1 MTLRGG
7 TRLGPYEV
15 VAPLGAG
22 GMGEV
27 YRARDTRL
35 GREAALKVLPAALSQ
50 DPSRLKRFEKEARA
64 ASALNHPNIVTIYEI
79 GLEDG
84 VSYIAMELV
93 SGKTLRQMLLT
104 GPLPVKRLFAIATPL
119 ADGLAVAHE
128 SGIVHRD
135 LKPENVMVTKDGV
148 VKILDFGLAKLMTTI
163 GSGEESIPTPTVTRT
178 EPGALLGTVSYMS
191 PEQATGQPAD
201 FRSDQFSFGVIVR
214 EMATGKNAFSRANTV
229 DTLSAILHEDPEP
242 LEKARVD
249 APAPLSW
256 LVERCLAKDP
266 AQRYAATR
274 DLARDLEALRHR
286 SSSAPFIG
294 MPPPRRRRLRWAV
307 LAGAAVAL
315 VLAGAVLRPKS
326 SAATVPR
333 FQRLTFGR
341 GIVLGA
347 RFTPDGQ
354 NVVYSASWRGEPWRI
369 FLTRPGGSESLPLGL
384 PPGTTLFSVS
394 PAGELAVSLAQGSS
408 PRVLAPSGVLAIAP
422 LSGGAPREL
431 AEDVGAAE
439 WSPTG
444 REMMIKRGD
453 NLEYPLG
460 KVLYTGVDIPRISP
474 RGDRIAFGWSNPDYL
489 VDGQGPTVSV
499 VDMAGK
505 RTDIG
510 HGQRNQAMVW
520 TPDGREVW
528 FASGTGWGNADTI
541 VAASLDAKSR
551 VVTRLPGAFISLN
564 DFSRDG
570 RLLLVTGT
578 VRGEVWCRAPG
589 TAVEKDL
596 GWFSISTATA
606 ISADGKTL
614 LLNEVGEGGG
624 FGTSYLRGMDGSPA
638 VKILEGAAHAL
649 SRDAKWVIGLRPD
662 HLLLVPAGPGE
673 TRKLQSPLLK
683 RYGSS
688 VAFFPDSRRI
698 AFDAEGQDGAVNI
711 WIQDLAGGEPR
722 KLSGARTDGGMLAV
736 SPDGKT
742 LIASADDGPWIYP
755 TDGGEGR
762 RIKGLRPDENIAC
775 WTEDSRS
782 VFVFRDEL
790 PYRVER
796 LDVVTGERRPF
807 MTIGPAD
814 QSAIYST
821 TLLLSP
827 SGAYAINVGRY
838 LSDLFLVEGLYPGV
852 R

>member
-1 MTLRGG
+1 MTLAAG
-7 TRLGPYEV
+7 TRLGAYEV
-15 VAPLGAG
+15 TAPLGAG

-35 GREAALKVLPAALSQ
+35 GREVALKVLPADSQ
-50 DPSRLKRFEKEARA
+50 DASRLKRFEKEARA
-64 ASALNHPNIVTIYEI
+64 ASALNHPNIVTIYEVGI
-79 GLEDG
+79 EDG
-84 VSYIAMELV
+84 VSYISMELV
-93 SGKTLRQMLLT
+93 AGRTLRELLLA
-104 GPLPVKRLFAIATPL
+104 GPMPVKRLLAITAPLAEGLAIA
-119 ADGLAVAHE
+119 HE
-128 SGIVHRD
+128 AGIVHRD

-148 VKILDFGLAKLMTTI
+148 VKILDFGLAKLMDGI
-163 GSGEESIPTPTVTRT
+163 GSGEKSLPTVTRT

-191 PEQATGQPAD
+191 PEQAAGQPAD
-201 FRSDQFSFGVIVR
+201 FRSDQFSLGVILH
-214 EMATGKNAFSRANTV
+214 EMGTGKKAFSKGTSV
-229 DTLSAILHEDPEP
+229 DTLSAILHEEPEP
-242 LEKARVD
+242 LEKLRPDV
-249 APAPLSW
+249 PAPLCW

-266 AQRYAATR
+266 AHRYAATR
-274 DLARDLEALRHR
+274 DLARDLESLRHR
-286 SSSAPFIG
+286 SSSAPSVG
-294 MPPPRRRRLRWAV
+294 AVPPRRRWTRRAA
-307 LAGAAVAL
+307 LAIAALAL
-315 VLAGAVLRPKS
+315 VLAGALLRGKS
-326 SAATVPR
+326 PAPAVPR

-341 GIVLGA
+341 GIVQGA

-354 NVVYSASWRGEPWRI
+354 NVVYSASWRGEPWRV

-384 PPGTTLFSVS
+384 PPGTTLFAVS
-394 PAGELAVSLAQGSS
+394 PAGELAVNLAQGSS
-408 PRVLAPSGVLAIAP
+408 PRVLALSGVLAIAP

-431 AEDVGAAE
+431 AEDVSAAD

-460 KVLYTGVDIPRISP
+460 KVIYKGVDIPRISP

-489 VDGQGPTVSV
+489 VGGQDPTVSV
-499 VDMAGK
+499 VDLAGQ

-510 HGQRNQAMVW
+510 HGQRNQAIVW

-528 FASGTGWGNADTI
+528 FSSGSGWGNADTI
-541 VAASLDAKSR
+541 TAASLDARSR

-578 VRGEVWCRAPG
+578 VRGEVWCRTPG
-589 TAVEKDL
+589 TTVEKDL

-638 VKILEGAAHAL
+638 VKILDGPAHAL
-649 SRDAKWVIGLRPD
+649 SADARWVIGIRPD

-683 RYGSS
+683 RYGAA
-688 VAFFPDSRRI
+688 VAFFPDGRRI
-698 AFDAEGQDGAVNI
+698 VFDAQGQDGAVNI
-711 WIQDLAGGEPR
+711 WVQDLDGGEPR
-722 KLSGARTDGGMLAV
+722 KLPGVRTDGGLLAV
-736 SPDGKT
+736 SPDGKS
-742 LIASADDGPWIYP
+742 LIANSEDGPWIYP
-755 TDGGEGR
+755 SDGGEGR
-762 RIKGLRPDENIAC
+762 RIKGLRPDDLVAC
-775 WTEDSRS
+775 WADSRS

-790 PYRVER
+790 PYPVER
-796 LDVVTGERRPF
+796 LDVETGARRPF
-807 MTIGPAD
+807 LTIGPSD
-814 QSAIYST
+814 VSAIYST
-821 TLLLSP
+821 ALVLSP
-827 SGAYAINVGRY
+827 SGAYAMNVGRY
-838 LSDLFLVEGLYPGV
+838 FSDLFLVEGLYSAA